1 MERRFMPKNQLPALK
16 KESMPKRKTSRK
28 LITILILLFIAILAV
43 IFFRS
48 PVSKISQVQ
57 IDGNVFTTK
66 DEILAKSGLKV
77 GNPFFSDNGSDIEKK
92 LEEIASV
99 SEATVDKQFPGTI
112 VIHIK
117 EYDPVAYELAAD
129 GQLHA
134 ILSSG
139 VSVTLPDSGMAV
151 EKPILTHWEDGNPL
165 KTELSEILKNIPNE
179 LTTDISEIM
188 PSPTP
193 SFPDRIKLY
202 TKSQFEVITTVSL
215 LEDKVSYLNQV
226 IETEKPGII
235 TMLEA
240 DSYEPF
246 IPDTEEDEELETGE

>member
-1 MERRFMPKNQLPALK
+1 MPNNQMPALK
-16 KESMPKRKTSRK
+16 KESMPKRKTNRK
-28 LITILILLFIAILAV
+28 LITVLILLFIAILAAV
-43 IFFRS
+43 FFRS
-48 PVSKISQVQ
+48 PVSKISQIQ

-66 DEILAKSGLKV
+66 EEILAKSGLAV
-77 GNPFFSDNGSDIEKK
+77 GNPFFGDNGTEVEKK
-92 LEEIASV
+92 LKENPAV
-99 SEATVDKQFPGTI
+99 SAATVDKQFPGTI

-117 EYDPVAYELAAD
+117 EYDAVAYELASD

-139 VSVTLPDSGMAV
+139 VSVTLPESGMAV
-151 EKPILTHWEDGNPL
+151 EKPILTHWKDDDPV
-165 KTELSEILKNIPNE
+165 KVELSKVLKEIPNE
-179 LTTDISEIM
+179 LTTDISEII

-202 TKSQFEVITTVSL
+202 TKSQFEVITSVSL
-215 LEDKVSYLNQV
+215 LKDKVSYLNQV
-226 IETEKPGII
+226 IETEEPGII

-246 IPDTEEDEELETGE
+246 NPAPPEEESAETGE